1 MRLEPKHELARSDS
15 GSALAEIA
23 VVLPMLVVLL
33 IGLIEV
39 GRFGGYIIMTANA
52 ARAGA
57 QYGAQNTITA
67 LDTAGMKTSAKNDAQ
82 NDGGLSAN
90 AITFCQCA
98 DGTGST
104 CLATDCAS
112 SHRLIFVE
120 VDTTGTWQS
129 MTHFPG
135 LPASLRT
142 ITVQGKS
149 VMRVAQ

>member
-1 MRLEPKHELARSDS
+1 MRSKTTTVLARGES

-23 VVLPMLVVLL
+23 VVLPMLVLLL

-39 GRFGGYIIMTANA
+39 GRFGSYLIMTENA

-67 LDTAGMKTSAKNDAQ
+67 DDPNGMKTSAKNDAQ
-82 NDGGLSAN
+82 NDAGLTAN

-98 DGTGST
+98 DGSAST
-104 CLATDCAS
+104 CLATDCSS

-129 MTHFPG
+129 LTHFPY
-135 LPASLRT
+135 LPASLNT
-142 ITVQGKS
+142 ITVHGKS

>member
-1 MRLEPKHELARSDS
+1 MRAKHTLVARGDS

-23 VVLPMLVVLL
+23 VVLPMLVLML

-39 GRFGGYIIMTANA
+39 GRYGSYLIMTENA

-67 LDTAGMKTSAKNDAQ
+67 NDAAGMKTSAKNDAQ
-82 NDGGLSAN
+82 NDAGLSAN
-90 AITFCQCA
+90 AITYCQCA

-112 SHRLIFVE
+112 SHRLVFVE

-129 MTHFPG
+129 LTNFWY
-135 LPASLRT
+135 LPASLKT
-142 ITVQGKS
+142 ITVHGKS

>member
-1 MRLEPKHELARSDS
+1 MRSKDTHLPARDES

-23 VVLPMLVVLL
+23 VVLPVLVLL
-33 IGLIEV
+33 LIALIEV
-39 GRFGGYIIMTANA
+39 GRFGSYLIMTENA

-67 LDTAGMKTSAKNDAQ
+67 LDIAGMKASARTDAQ
-82 NDGGLSAN
+82 NDAGLSAN

-129 MTHFPG
+129 LTNFPG

>member
-1 MRLEPKHELARSDS
+1 MKRTPALARGDS

-23 VVLPMLVVLL
+23 LVLPMLVILL

-39 GRFGGYIIMTANA
+39 GRFGSYLIMTANA

-67 LDTAGMKTSAKNDAQ
+67 NDPIGMKNSAKSDAQ
-82 NDGGLSAN
+82 NDAGLSAN

-104 CLATDCAS
+104 CLATDCS
-112 SHRLIFVE
+112 SNHRLVFVE

-129 MTHFPG
+129 MTNFPG
-135 LPASLRT
+135 LPATLRT
-142 ITVQGKS
+142 ITVHGKS

>member
-1 MRLEPKHELARSDS
+1 VRSKGTDVLARGDS

-23 VVLPMLVVLL
+23 LVLPMLVLLL

-39 GRFGGYIIMTANA
+39 GRFGSYIIMTGNA
-52 ARAGA
+52 ARAGV

-67 LDTAGMKTSAKNDAQ
+67 NDPIGMKNSAKNDAQ
-82 NDGGLSAN
+82 NDTGLTAN

-104 CLATDCAS
+104 CLVTDCAS

-129 MTHFPG
+129 LTNFPY

-142 ITVQGKS
+142 ITVHGKA

>member
-1 MRLEPKHELARSDS
+1 MRSRYTHRLARGET

-23 VVLPMLVVLL
+23 VVLPLLVLML
-33 IGLIEV
+33 IALIEV
-39 GRFGGYIIMTANA
+39 GRFGSYIIMTANA

-67 LDTAGMKTSAKNDAQ
+67 NDVAGMKTSAKSDAQ
-82 NDGGLSAN
+82 NDAGLSAN

-98 DGTGST
+98 DGTVST
-104 CLATDCAS
+104 CLPADCSS
-112 SHRLIFVE
+112 SHRLIFVQ

-129 MTHFPG
+129 LTNFPG
-135 LPASLRT
+135 LPASLKT
-142 ITVQGKS
+142 ITVHGKS

>member
-1 MRLEPKHELARSDS
+1 MRSKGTDVLARGDS

-23 VVLPMLVVLL
+23 LVLPMLVLLL

-39 GRFGGYIIMTANA
+39 GRFGSYIIMTGNA
-52 ARAGA
+52 ARAGV

-67 LDTAGMKTSAKNDAQ
+67 NDPIGMKNSAKNDAQ
-82 NDGGLSAN
+82 NDTGLTAN

-104 CLATDCAS
+104 CLVTDCAS

-129 MTHFPG
+129 LTNFPY

-142 ITVQGKS
+142 ITVHGKA

>member
-1 MRLEPKHELARSDS
+1 MRSTKTQTLARADA

-23 VVLPMLVVLL
+23 VVLPMLVLLL
-33 IGLIEV
+33 IGLVEV
-39 GRFGGYIIMTANA
+39 GRFGSYIIMTGNA
-52 ARAGA
+52 ARAGV

-67 LDTAGMKTSAKNDAQ
+67 NDTAGMKSSAKNDAQ
-82 NDGGLSAN
+82 NDAGLTAN
-90 AITFCQCA
+90 ALTFCQCA

-112 SHRLIFVE
+112 SHRLVFVE

-129 MTHFPG
+129 LTNFPG
-135 LPASLRT
+135 LPSSLRT
-142 ITVQGKS
+142 ITVHGKA

>member
-1 MRLEPKHELARSDS
+1 MRSKHTHVLARGDS

-23 VVLPMLVVLL
+23 VVLPMLVLLL
-33 IGLIEV
+33 IGLMEV
-39 GRFGGYIIMTANA
+39 GRFGSYLIMTENA

-67 LDTAGMKTSAKNDAQ
+67 NDPIGMKNSAKSDAQ
-82 NDGGLSAN
+82 NDAGLSAN

-98 DGTGST
+98 DGTAST
-104 CLATDCAS
+104 CLATDCSS

-120 VDTTGTWQS
+120 VDTTGTWPS
-129 MTHFPG
+129 LTNFWY
-135 LPASLRT
+135 LPASLKS
-142 ITVQGKS
+142 ITVHGKS